1 MTRTTPKRLPAHLP
15 PMRKLST
22 SKALFI
28 SKQVIAQ
35 ADSPVMRKVFAADA
49 ARPGKTRKVSLETFL
64 QLALAYK
71 RTHLRDPFLLAD
83 VTRWAEDFT
92 AAQRSKIGLADDWN
106 YDNLQTAL
114 KGLCRLIADPEYR
127 TTPRRPGLPST
138 HEFVNALIASSIPAG
153 VTLPSVLAMD
163 STDIPTHAR
172 RRSWLAV
179 ADVEEGHLPVENAR
193 RDKPWNEP
201 GWPRRAPDGRAIP
214 TVDPDARLGYRSELG
229 GSGIFCGYDGH
240 TLVDAGNRRGVVV
253 PHLIRGVFV
262 APAGSYK
269 APAGIALV
277 DSLRDSLAGH
287 ILTSDRG
294 YTFARAESWAYKLQD
309 RGIDYVHDLHA
320 KQRGE
325 RSSELAGTVWI
336 DGTLFVNA
344 LPQKYRAL
352 PIFVRGMSV
361 ADRMALIELY
371 DERAQWAFTNNSKL
385 AHGAVQVKGPARTG
399 HVRCRNYPQSM
410 RAKAHVPIT
419 TCVTGSSCACGST
432 RVIKRA
438 EQARERQLHPFGTR
452 DWADFY
458 GMRNSVESGNSQLKI
473 WRGSLGRH
481 STYVMGATATTV
493 VFALHCA
500 AINLSLIED
509 AYDGE
514 VTHAT
519 RTREHVPPVKRRR
532 TARTPAMHRRPA
544 SGRQRTTA

>member
-1 MTRTTPKRLPAHLP
+1 MTITTPKRLPAHLP
-15 PMRKLST
+15 LMRQLST
-22 SKALFI
+22 SKALSL
-28 SKQVIAQ
+28 SKNVIAH
-35 ADSPVMRKVFAADA
+35 ANSPVLTKVFAADA

-71 RTHLRDPFLLAD
+71 RTHLKEAFLLTEVA
-83 VTRWAEDFT
+83 RWAAGFT
-92 AAQRSKIGLADDWN
+92 AAQRAKIGLPDDWS

-127 TTPRRPGLPST
+127 STPRRPGLPST
-138 HEFVNALIASSIPAG
+138 HAFVNALIAASIPAG
-153 VTLPSVLAMD
+153 LPMPSVLAMD

-201 GWPRRAPDGRAIP
+201 GWPRRDAAGRAVP
-214 TVDPDARLGYRSELG
+214 TIDPDARLGYRSELG

-240 TLVDAGNRRGVVV
+240 TLVDAGNRRGEVV

-262 APAGSYK
+262 TPAGSYK
-269 APAGIALV
+269 APAGIALI

-294 YTFARAESWAYKLQD
+294 YTFARAEEWAYKLQD
-309 RGIDYVHDLHA
+309 RSIDYVHDLHT

-325 RSSELAGTVWI
+325 RPSELPGTVWI
-336 DGTLFVNA
+336 DGTLFVDA

-352 PIFVRGMSV
+352 PVFVRGMSV
-361 ADRMALIELY
+361 AERMALMGLY
-371 DERAQWAFTNNSKL
+371 DERAQWAFTNNRKL
-385 AHGAVQVKGPARTG
+385 DGGSVQMKGPARTG

-419 TCVTGSSCACGST
+419 TCVTGSSCACGAT
-432 RVIKRA
+432 KVIRRA
-438 EQARERQLHPFGTR
+438 EQARERQLYPFGTR
-452 DWADFY
+452 DWADYY
-458 GMRNSVESGNSQLKI
+458 GMRNSVESGNSQLKT

-481 STYVMGATATTV
+481 STYVMGATATTL

-500 AINLSLIED
+500 AINLSLIDD

-514 VTHAT
+514 VTHT
-519 RTREHVPPVKRRR
+519 IRTRQHVPPAKRRR
-532 TARTPAMHRRPA
+532 TPRTPAMHRRPA
-544 SGRQRTTA
+544 LTRRQTTT